1 MYQVGEHVV
10 YRNIGICIIEAIGK
24 LGFSM
29 EKEDDYYTLCP
40 VSAKDRSK
48 FYVPVDV
55 DTSMRNVIS
64 SQEAGQY
71 LTELEKMQTKPF
83 CAKKTAEL
91 AAHYDE
97 LIEKQDLTSYLI
109 MFKELCQK
117 EEKVTKSGKK
127 LGQLEL
133 KYKHQIEKL
142 LVDEFSYALKETP
155 ELMKERLYKVVC
167 IDS

>member
-1 MYQVGEHVV
+1 MYQIGEHVM

-40 VSAKDRSK
+40 VS
-48 FYVPVDV
+48 
-55 DTSMRNVIS
+55 
-64 SQEAGQY
+64 
-71 LTELEKMQTKPF
+71 
-83 CAKKTAEL
+83 AKKTAEL

-167 IDS
+167 INS